1 VCENGMEEASTNVL
15 QLFSGRFRD
24 DSQNYRSAT
33 SQQTF
38 FSPSQTLLRA
48 GAEFRIIHTKG
59 G

>member
-1 VCENGMEEASTNVL
+1 MEEASTNVL
-15 QLFSGRFRD
+15 PLFSGRFSD

-48 GAEFRIIHTKG
+48 GAEFE
-59 G
+59 